1 MNNKELEKRIRHA
14 VQCATPEV
22 LERIIPDSVSQTERK
37 REMGNQKN
45 QTESARISTRKKGWI
60 ISGAIVAFAA
70 ALMLCIGLFQL
81 TRVNSVDAIV
91 SIDVNPSVELLIDRN
106 DKVLETRALNADAE
120 KILDGMELKDVDL
133 DVAVNALI
141 GSMLKN
147 GYLNDLGNAV
157 LVSVENDNAERSSV
171 LQQQISADISSVL
184 KQSNHNVTVLNQE
197 IKSDDQLEDFAD
209 QYGISYGK
217 ALFIYRIV
225 EQDSTLSMEQLA
237 GMSISRLCNLVNTKG
252 LNLNDFVEIDDDDD
266 RPLLSGQQ
274 YIGEEKAKEIAL
286 GQVPNG
292 EIVKIHLDMDDGTAE
307 YDLELIKGNHKYDI
321 EIDALTGAITGY
333 DIDTIN
339 SGVQNQQGSGTQNS
353 SSSSSNGG
361 AQGQQ
366 GNGAQ
371 NSSSSSS
378 SSGVKISMEE
388 AKQIAL
394 QRLPGAV
401 LVEIE
406 FDRDDGICVYEGEL
420 RLERQE
426 VDFEIN
432 ALTGA
437 VVKWD
442 VDYDD

>member
-1 MNNKELEKRIRHA
+1 
-14 VQCATPEV
+14 
-22 LERIIPDSVSQTERK
+22 
-37 REMGNQKN
+37 
-45 QTESARISTRKKGWI
+45 
-60 ISGAIVAFAA
+60 
-70 ALMLCIGLFQL
+70 
-81 TRVNSVDAIV
+81 
-91 SIDVNPSVELLIDRN
+91 
-106 DKVLETRALNADAE
+106 
-120 KILDGMELKDVDL
+120 
-133 DVAVNALI
+133 
-141 GSMLKN
+141 
-147 GYLNDLGNAV
+147 
-157 LVSVENDNAERSSV
+157 
-171 LQQQISADISSVL
+171 
-184 KQSNHNVTVLNQE
+184 
-197 IKSDDQLEDFAD
+197 
-209 QYGISYGK
+209 
-217 ALFIYRIV
+217 
-225 EQDSTLSMEQLA
+225 
-237 GMSISRLCNLVNTKG
+237 
-252 LNLNDFVEIDDDDD
+252 
-266 RPLLSGQQ
+266 
-274 YIGEEKAKEIAL
+274 
-286 GQVPNG
+286 
-292 EIVKIHLDMDDGTAE
+292 MDDGTAE

-371 NSSSSSS
+371 NSSSPSS

-426 VDFEIN
+426 VDFAIN